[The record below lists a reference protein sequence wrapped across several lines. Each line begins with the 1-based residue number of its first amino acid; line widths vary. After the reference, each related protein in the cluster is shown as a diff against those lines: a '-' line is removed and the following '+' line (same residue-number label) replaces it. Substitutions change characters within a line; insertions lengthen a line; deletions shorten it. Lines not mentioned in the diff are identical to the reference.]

1 MMLDWVQ
8 LAVIHPALRK
18 QDLFKNLRQT
28 LPVCGIL
35 TSCYLFKYYN
45 KGHIKM
51 FEIPVGARHLLIQ
64 ETDAT
69 SHNLGKYVTSRKI
82 FSQNIFFLLF
92 IFVSGA

>member
-1 MMLDWVQ
+1 
-8 LAVIHPALRK
+8 
-18 QDLFKNLRQT
+18 
-28 LPVCGIL
+28 
-35 TSCYLFKYYN
+35 
-45 KGHIKM
+45 M

-69 SHNLGKYVTSRKI
+69 SHNLGKYATSRKT